1 MAWKCIL
8 ALCSLRPIYN
18 MPRQRKEPRT
28 DFQVSLVGGLQI
40 HVKLKRSLLGG
51 KTHDSAGVEE
61 LRGFSDKS

>member
-1 MAWKCIL
+1 
-8 ALCSLRPIYN
+8 